1 MLQRRNCNGPQKKKT
16 GSLFGFLKKTCIVV
30 KVTFFQNHDSNMF
43 LKSPIILKLSEEQ
56 KASCEGRI
64 SKEEYK
70 QALEFFE
77 SGKTSGNDRLP
88 VELNKHFWFSLEDYL
103 TASFTSSFEYEEISN
118 SQNK

>member
-1 MLQRRNCNGPQKKKT
+1 
-16 GSLFGFLKKTCIVV
+16 
-30 KVTFFQNHDSNMF
+30 MF
-43 LKSPIILKLSEEQ
+43 LKSPNILKLSEEQ

-70 QALEFFE
+70 QALEFFK

-118 SQNK
+118 SQNKQLLLFWIRKEEIEHIWKIVDQSP